1 MNMRRMQQLYCA
13 LALGAAGLAGA
24 PAALAAGAAASG
36 SIQSQY
42 ELDVQ
47 RCNTGQTHQDRA
59 TCLRE
64 AGAAREEA
72 ARNRLDN
79 NQSANFDANA
89 TARCNNLPATQREDC
104 LRQMASPSS
113 VRGSV
118 ESGGV
123 LRETVIQVP
132 AQPSGASTP
141 GVVTPGVGTPGVGTP
156 GVVTPGAGIPGTTTP
171 APATPLPPA
180 TAPGAPMPAPVS
192 PGAAPGTVAPPPAPV
207 TPVPAR

>member
-13 LALGAAGLAGA
+13 LALGAAGLTGT

-132 AQPSGASTP
+132 AQS
-141 GVVTPGVGTPGVGTP
+141 PGVGTPGVATP
-156 GVVTPGAGIPGTTTP
+156 GVGAPATTMP

-180 TAPGAPMPAPVS
+180 TAPGASVPAPVP